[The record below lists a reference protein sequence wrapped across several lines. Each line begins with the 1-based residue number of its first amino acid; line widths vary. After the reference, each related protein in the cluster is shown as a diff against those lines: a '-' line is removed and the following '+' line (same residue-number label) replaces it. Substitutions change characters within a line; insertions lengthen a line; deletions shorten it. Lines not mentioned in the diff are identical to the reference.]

1 MKIINVTKGVIL
13 AEEAV
18 IAETFFTRIRGLLGR
33 KEFRAGQAL
42 VIKPCNSIHTFFMR
56 FPIDVLFIDKN
67 NKVVSATP
75 ALAAFRIS
83 KVYFN
88 AAYVVELPAGVL
100 KTTATSVGDL
110 LEIKY

>member
-1 MKIINVTKGVIL
+1 MKIINLTKGVIL

-18 IAETFFTRIRGLLGR
+18 IAETFFTRIRGLLGK
-33 KEFRAGQAL
+33 KEFRAGDAL

-56 FPIDVLFIDKN
+56 FPIDVLFSDKN
-67 NKVVSATP
+67 NRIISAIP

-83 KVYFN
+83 RVYFN

-100 KTTATSVGDL
+100 KAAPTDIGDI
-110 LEIKY
+110 LEIK